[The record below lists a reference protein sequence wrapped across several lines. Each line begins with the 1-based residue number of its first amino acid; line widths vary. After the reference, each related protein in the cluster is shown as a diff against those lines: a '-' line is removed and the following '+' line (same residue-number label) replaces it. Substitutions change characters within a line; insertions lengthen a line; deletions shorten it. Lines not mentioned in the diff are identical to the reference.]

1 MDVQSTKKAQDEGS
15 TFRAIK
21 KNRLMKEDQRLELA
35 RERPSFEPIF
45 LRRAAENPV

>member
-1 MDVQSTKKAQDEGS
+1 VDVQSTKKAQDEGS
-15 TFRAIK
+15 TFRAK
-21 KNRLMKEDQRLELA
+21 TNRLRRGDQRLELA